1 MGSQWKNLVCH
12 GCYLSKS
19 KDKELTMGLFD
30 RIKKAFTG
38 KDNSEDEKVEKKIQ
52 EKAQEETDQTAEA
65 EKTTADS
72 DKEVAPKAAE
82 SKETVEESA
91 EQAPETD
98 EKKSEEVKEEVQESK
113 PEPQEESKK
122 PETEESAVKQAE
134 TQSVEQPEETTSN
147 QDEEPKTTKESIQS
161 VEHIDALQSV
171 TPAQK
176 LTSTTATP
184 TESIE
189 PKKDIESVEE
199 TATEQSETDNSEP
212 QESEVTSE
220 ETTEESENVK
230 TDDSVTEE
238 PVSEPETEEKPK
250 DDVEEYDKGLKK
262 SRNSF
267 SARFN
272 RFLANFR
279 SVDED
284 FFDDLEQLLIES
296 DVGYE
301 TAMRISDELRE
312 EVKLENAK
320 KRSDV
325 SNVIVQK
332 LVDMYGEEGKEED
345 NSLKMSTD
353 KTPTVFLFVGV
364 NGAGKTTT
372 VGKLAHRYEQQG
384 KKVLLAAADTFRAG
398 AIEQLQ
404 EWGKR
409 DGVPVQASKAHTDP
423 ASVVYDAVQ
432 RAKEEDFDIL
442 LVDTAGRLQNKEGL
456 MRELEKIKRVITRE
470 LPEAPQEVLLVL
482 DGSTGQNALSQ
493 AKQFNETT
501 EVTGIVL
508 TKIDGS
514 SQGGIVL
521 AIRNELHI
529 PVKLVGLGEQMD
541 DLRDFD
547 PEKFIYGLFKEL
559 IVGTSNK

>member
-1 MGSQWKNLVCH
+1 
-12 GCYLSKS
+12 
-19 KDKELTMGLFD
+19 MGLFD

-38 KDNSEDEKVEKKIQ
+38 KDDSKDEELESKTPEAEK
-52 EKAQEETDQTAEA
+52 ETDQNVESGKTSDESDKTEETPKETEDSTPETKPEPEVEPEEKPEEPESKPDSEPEKHEEPKAVETPVKEVEPEKEESEPVEPAETQV
-65 EKTTADS
+65 EPKSEPQPKADS
-72 DKEVAPKAAE
+72 SAEELTDTENTNEVEE
-82 SKETVEESA
+82 SKEPES
-91 EQAPETD
+91 EQKEAD
-98 EKKSEEVKEEVQESK
+98 ESDTGTEPESK
-113 PEPQEESKK
+113 ED
-122 PETEESAVKQAE
+122 TEEE
-134 TQSVEQPEETTSN
+134 
-147 QDEEPKTTKESIQS
+147 
-161 VEHIDALQSV
+161 
-171 TPAQK
+171 
-176 LTSTTATP
+176 
-184 TESIE
+184 
-189 PKKDIESVEE
+189 
-199 TATEQSETDNSEP
+199 
-212 QESEVTSE
+212 
-220 ETTEESENVK
+220 
-230 TDDSVTEE
+230 
-238 PVSEPETEEKPK
+238 PK
-250 DDVEEYDKGLKK
+250 DDVKEYDEGLKK

-284 FFDDLEQLLIES
+284 FFDDLEELLIES

-325 SNVIVQK
+325 SNVIVKK
-332 LVDMYGEEGKEED
+332 LVDMYGEEGKNED
-345 NSLKMSTD
+345 NTLKFSAD

-372 VGKLAHRYEQQG
+372 IGKLAHRYQQEG
-384 KKVLLAAADTFRAG
+384 KKVLLAAGDTFRAG

-409 DGVPVQASKAHTDP
+409 VNVPVQASKAHTDP

-432 RAKEEDFDIL
+432 RAINEDFDIL

-470 LPEAPQEVLLVL
+470 LPDAPQEVLLVL

-501 EVTGIVL
+501 AVSGIVL
-508 TKIDGS
+508 TKLDGS

-559 IVGTSNK
+559 IVGASDK

>member
-1 MGSQWKNLVCH
+1 
-12 GCYLSKS
+12 
-19 KDKELTMGLFD
+19 MGLFD

-38 KDNSEDEKVEKKIQ
+38 KDDSKKDEELEKQSQEAQATDQKEESDKTSSESTETKVTETNEAVEEKSVESPVQNHESVSQRDSDEEEKPEANEVESTEKTEAIEPETKVEP
-52 EKAQEETDQTAEA
+52 ESEPEA
-65 EKTTADS
+65 KPVEP
-72 DKEVAPKAAE
+72 EVEPDT
-82 SKETVEESA
+82 KETNESELKPEPVEESKTQA
-91 EQAPETD
+91 ESAESVTTD
-98 EKKSEEVKEEVQESK
+98 EPEAKSEEAKEVSD
-113 PEPQEESKK
+113 
-122 PETEESAVKQAE
+122 ESA
-134 TQSVEQPEETTSN
+134 EE
-147 QDEEPKTTKESIQS
+147 
-161 VEHIDALQSV
+161 
-171 TPAQK
+171 
-176 LTSTTATP
+176 
-184 TESIE
+184 
-189 PKKDIESVEE
+189 
-199 TATEQSETDNSEP
+199 
-212 QESEVTSE
+212 TSE
-220 ETTEESENVK
+220 EPAESE
-230 TDDSVTEE
+230 S
-238 PVSEPETEEKPK
+238 K
-250 DDVEEYDKGLKK
+250 DDVKEYDEGLKK

-284 FFDDLEQLLIES
+284 FFDDLEELLIEL

-325 SNVIVQK
+325 SNVIVKK
-332 LVDMYGEEGKEED
+332 LVDMYGEEGKDED
-345 NSLKMSTD
+345 NTLSFSTD

-372 VGKLAHRYEQQG
+372 IGKLAHRYQQEG
-384 KKVLLAAADTFRAG
+384 KKVLLAAGDTFRAG

-409 DGVPVQASKAHTDP
+409 VDVPVQASKAHTDP

-432 RAKEEDFDIL
+432 RAINEDFDIL

-470 LPEAPQEVLLVL
+470 LPNAPQEVLLVL

-501 EVTGIVL
+501 DVSGIVL
-508 TKIDGS
+508 TKLDGS

-559 IVGTSNK
+559 IVGSSDK

>member
-1 MGSQWKNLVCH
+1 
-12 GCYLSKS
+12 
-19 KDKELTMGLFD
+19 MGLFD

-38 KDNSEDEKVEKKIQ
+38 KDDDE
-52 EKAQEETDQTAEA
+52 
-65 EKTTADS
+65 
-72 DKEVAPKAAE
+72 
-82 SKETVEESA
+82 
-91 EQAPETD
+91 
-98 EKKSEEVKEEVQESK
+98 EKKSTEESIEKQESTEDTKEDDTQTLENVDNNEVEKPVEPTEKSTDEPGEKSIETTDSEDVSKKLDTTNTDEVTKVKEEVKPHTSEPVKEVESNTSV
-113 PEPQEESKK
+113 QEE
-122 PETEESAVKQAE
+122 PE
-134 TQSVEQPEETTSN
+134 
-147 QDEEPKTTKESIQS
+147 
-161 VEHIDALQSV
+161 
-171 TPAQK
+171 
-176 LTSTTATP
+176 
-184 TESIE
+184 
-189 PKKDIESVEE
+189 DIESESDS
-199 TATEQSETDNSEP
+199 SETITDTTT
-212 QESEVTSE
+212 TSE
-220 ETTEESENVK
+220 SPAESDES
-230 TDDSVTEE
+230 TDEDEKEKS
-238 PVSEPETEEKPK
+238 EEK
-250 DDVEEYDKGLKK
+250 DVKEYDEGLKK

-267 SARFN
+267 STRFN
-272 RFLANFR
+272 HFLANFR

-284 FFDDLEQLLIES
+284 FFDDLEELLIES

-312 EVKLENAK
+312 EVKLENVK

-325 SNVIVQK
+325 SDVIVRK
-332 LVDMYGEEGKEED
+332 LVDMYDEEGKEED
-345 NSLKMSTD
+345 NSLKFSTD
-353 KTPTVFLFVGV
+353 KVPTVFLFVGV

-372 VGKLAHRYEQQG
+372 IGKLAHRYQQEG
-384 KKVLLAAADTFRAG
+384 KKVLLAAGDTFRAG

-404 EWGKR
+404 EWGR
-409 DGVPVQASKAHTDP
+409 RVDVPVEASKPQTDP
-423 ASVVYDAVQ
+423 ASVVFDAVK
-432 RAKEEDFDIL
+432 RAINENFDIL

-501 EVTGIVL
+501 EVSGIVL

-559 IVGTSNK
+559 IVGSGK

>member
-1 MGSQWKNLVCH
+1 
-12 GCYLSKS
+12 
-19 KDKELTMGLFD
+19 MGLFD

-38 KDNSEDEKVEKKIQ
+38 KDDSEDKDLEKKS
-52 EKAQEETDQTAEA
+52 QEESEKESDQTAEA
-65 EKTTADS
+65 NEATSDEKS
-72 DKEVAPKAAE
+72 
-82 SKETVEESA
+82 ETSSEAKSEEPVQSVEETPT
-91 EQAPETD
+91 EEP
-98 EKKSEEVKEEVQESK
+98 KSEVKEEPVESESAESTEDEVK
-113 PEPQEESKK
+113 KTPSEPAEEATSEPEPTKSVEETKEVPVETESTPEDTVSEESTDNS
-122 PETEESAVKQAE
+122 ETEES
-134 TQSVEQPEETTSN
+134 
-147 QDEEPKTTKESIQS
+147 
-161 VEHIDALQSV
+161 
-171 TPAQK
+171 
-176 LTSTTATP
+176 
-184 TESIE
+184 
-189 PKKDIESVEE
+189 IES
-199 TATEQSETDNSEP
+199 
-212 QESEVTSE
+212 ESE
-220 ETTEESENVK
+220 TEES
-230 TDDSVTEE
+230 S
-238 PVSEPETEEKPK
+238 ETEPSESEEEPK
-250 DDVEEYDKGLKK
+250 DDVQEYDEGLKK

-267 SARFN
+267 SSRLN

-284 FFDDLEQLLIES
+284 FFDDLEELLIES

-320 KRSDV
+320 KKSDV
-325 SNVIVQK
+325 SNVIVKK

-345 NSLKMSTD
+345 NSLKFSAD

-372 VGKLAHRYEQQG
+372 VGKLAHRYQQQG

-423 ASVVYDAVQ
+423 ASVVYDAVK
-432 RAKEEDFDIL
+432 RAVEEDFDIL

-501 EVTGIVL
+501 DVSGIVL
-508 TKIDGS
+508 TKLDGS
-514 SQGGIVL
+514 SQGGVVL

>member
-1 MGSQWKNLVCH
+1 
-12 GCYLSKS
+12 
-19 KDKELTMGLFD
+19 MGLFD

-38 KDNSEDEKVEKKIQ
+38 KDDSEDKELEKKS
-52 EKAQEETDQTAEA
+52 QEESTQESDQNAESTTDEQAA
-65 EKTTADS
+65 KTT
-72 DKEVAPKAAE
+72 
-82 SKETVEESA
+82 SKEETAVDETPQVESE
-91 EQAPETD
+91 EPKEPETD
-98 EKKSEEVKEEVQESK
+98 DEAKESFKETTETVNPEPEKTETAEKAAPEKSEEPVNDEAKTSTEVEPEDTKTESEPDKESEPTDTEVVDS
-113 PEPQEESKK
+113 
-122 PETEESAVKQAE
+122 
-134 TQSVEQPEETTSN
+134 ETTGS
-147 QDEEPKTTKESIQS
+147 K
-161 VEHIDALQSV
+161 
-171 TPAQK
+171 
-176 LTSTTATP
+176 
-184 TESIE
+184 
-189 PKKDIESVEE
+189 E
-199 TATEQSETDNSEP
+199 TATEKESADDEESETEP
-212 QESEVTSE
+212 
-220 ETTEESENVK
+220 ETTE
-230 TDDSVTEE
+230 
-238 PVSEPETEEKPK
+238 PK
-250 DDVEEYDKGLKK
+250 DDVKEYDEGLKK

-267 SARFN
+267 SSRLN

-284 FFDDLEQLLIES
+284 FFDDLEELLIES

-320 KRSDV
+320 KKSDV
-325 SNVIVQK
+325 SNVIVKK

-345 NSLKMSTD
+345 NSLKFSVD

-372 VGKLAHRYEQQG
+372 VGKLAHRYKEQG

-409 DGVPVQASKAHTDP
+409 DGVDVQASKAHTDP

-432 RAKEEDFDIL
+432 RAVNDDYDIL

-470 LPEAPQEVLLVL
+470 LPDAPQEVLLVL

-493 AKQFNETT
+493 AKQFKETT
-501 EVTGIVL
+501 DVSGIVL
-508 TKIDGS
+508 TKLDGS
-514 SQGGIVL
+514 SQGGVVL

-559 IVGTSNK
+559 IVGSSAK

>member
-1 MGSQWKNLVCH
+1 
-12 GCYLSKS
+12 
-19 KDKELTMGLFD
+19 MGLFD

-38 KDNSEDEKVEKKIQ
+38 KDDSKKDEELEKQSQEAQATDQKEESDKTSSESTETKVTETNEAVEEKSVESPVQNHESVSQKDSDEEEKTEAVEPETKVEP
-52 EKAQEETDQTAEA
+52 ESEPEA
-65 EKTTADS
+65 KPVES
-72 DKEVAPKAAE
+72 EVEPDT
-82 SKETVEESA
+82 KETNESELKPEPVEESKTQA
-91 EQAPETD
+91 ESVTTD
-98 EKKSEEVKEEVQESK
+98 EPEAKSEEAKEVSD
-113 PEPQEESKK
+113 
-122 PETEESAVKQAE
+122 ESA
-134 TQSVEQPEETTSN
+134 EE
-147 QDEEPKTTKESIQS
+147 
-161 VEHIDALQSV
+161 
-171 TPAQK
+171 
-176 LTSTTATP
+176 
-184 TESIE
+184 
-189 PKKDIESVEE
+189 
-199 TATEQSETDNSEP
+199 
-212 QESEVTSE
+212 TSE
-220 ETTEESENVK
+220 EPVESE
-230 TDDSVTEE
+230 S
-238 PVSEPETEEKPK
+238 K
-250 DDVEEYDKGLKK
+250 DDVKEYDEGLKK

-284 FFDDLEQLLIES
+284 FFDDLEELLIES

-325 SNVIVQK
+325 SNVIVKK
-332 LVDMYGEEGKEED
+332 LVDMYGEEGKDED
-345 NSLKMSTD
+345 NTLSFSAD

-372 VGKLAHRYEQQG
+372 IGKLAHRYQQEG
-384 KKVLLAAADTFRAG
+384 KKVLLAAGDTFRAG

-409 DGVPVQASKAHTDP
+409 VDVPVQASKAHTDP

-432 RAKEEDFDIL
+432 RAINEDFDIL

-470 LPEAPQEVLLVL
+470 LPNAPQEVLLVL

-501 EVTGIVL
+501 DVSGIVL
-508 TKIDGS
+508 TKLDGS

-559 IVGTSNK
+559 IVGSSDK

>member
-1 MGSQWKNLVCH
+1 
-12 GCYLSKS
+12 
-19 KDKELTMGLFD
+19 MGLFD

-38 KDNSEDEKVEKKIQ
+38 KDDSKKDEELEKQSQ
-52 EKAQEETDQTAEA
+52 EAQATDQKEESDKTSSESTETKVTETNEAVEEKSVESPVQNHESVSQKDSDEA
-65 EKTTADS
+65 EKTEAVKPETKVEPESEPEAKPVESADEP
-72 DKEVAPKAAE
+72 DT
-82 SKETVEESA
+82 KETNESELKPGPVEESKTQA
-91 EQAPETD
+91 ESVTTD
-98 EKKSEEVKEEVQESK
+98 EPEAKSEEA
-113 PEPQEESKK
+113 KK
-122 PETEESAVKQAE
+122 VSDESA
-134 TQSVEQPEETTSN
+134 EE
-147 QDEEPKTTKESIQS
+147 
-161 VEHIDALQSV
+161 
-171 TPAQK
+171 
-176 LTSTTATP
+176 
-184 TESIE
+184 
-189 PKKDIESVEE
+189 
-199 TATEQSETDNSEP
+199 
-212 QESEVTSE
+212 TSE
-220 ETTEESENVK
+220 EPAESE
-230 TDDSVTEE
+230 S
-238 PVSEPETEEKPK
+238 K
-250 DDVEEYDKGLKK
+250 DDVKEYDEGLKK

-284 FFDDLEQLLIES
+284 FFDDLEELLIES

-325 SNVIVQK
+325 SNVIVKK
-332 LVDMYGEEGKEED
+332 LVDMYGEEGKDED
-345 NSLKMSTD
+345 NTLSFSTD

-372 VGKLAHRYEQQG
+372 IGKLAHRYQQEG
-384 KKVLLAAADTFRAG
+384 KKVLLAAGDTFRAG

-409 DGVPVQASKAHTDP
+409 VDVPVQASKAHTDP

-432 RAKEEDFDIL
+432 RAINEDFDIL

-470 LPEAPQEVLLVL
+470 LPNAPQEVLLVL

-501 EVTGIVL
+501 DVSGIVL
-508 TKIDGS
+508 TKLDGS

-559 IVGTSNK
+559 IVGSSDK

>member
-1 MGSQWKNLVCH
+1 
-12 GCYLSKS
+12 
-19 KDKELTMGLFD
+19 MGLFD

-38 KDNSEDEKVEKKIQ
+38 KDDSEDKDLEKKS
-52 EKAQEETDQTAEA
+52 QEESTKESDQTAESA
-65 EKTTADS
+65 ETTADETTEA
-72 DKEVAPKAAE
+72 KTAE
-82 SKETVEESA
+82 SE
-91 EQAPETD
+91 
-98 EKKSEEVKEEVQESK
+98 
-113 PEPQEESKK
+113 
-122 PETEESAVKQAE
+122 
-134 TQSVEQPEETTSN
+134 QSVEETPEEQPETKTSEEAPEPAQPEAEPEVKPNVESEPVEETKETIEEPAKAEPVSEETSSNETTDS
-147 QDEEPKTTKESIQS
+147 
-161 VEHIDALQSV
+161 A
-171 TPAQK
+171 
-176 LTSTTATP
+176 
-184 TESIE
+184 
-189 PKKDIESVEE
+189 EE
-199 TATEQSETDNSEP
+199 TATETDAESETTDGFNETAKP
-212 QESEVTSE
+212 
-220 ETTEESENVK
+220 ETTENAEAE
-230 TDDSVTEE
+230 TPATEE
-238 PVSEPETEEKPK
+238 TEAK
-250 DDVEEYDKGLKK
+250 DDVKEYDEGLKK

-267 SARFN
+267 SSRLN
-272 RFLANFR
+272 HFLANFR

-284 FFDDLEQLLIES
+284 FFDDLEELLIES

-320 KRSDV
+320 KKSDV
-325 SNVIVQK
+325 SNVIVKK

-345 NSLKMSTD
+345 NSLKFSAD

-372 VGKLAHRYEQQG
+372 VGKLAHRYKEQG

-409 DGVPVQASKAHTDP
+409 DGVDVQASKAHTDP

-432 RAKEEDFDIL
+432 RAVEQDYDIL

-501 EVTGIVL
+501 DVSGIVL
-508 TKIDGS
+508 TKLDGS
-514 SQGGIVL
+514 SQGGVVL

-559 IVGTSNK
+559 IVGTTNK

>member
-1 MGSQWKNLVCH
+1 
-12 GCYLSKS
+12 
-19 KDKELTMGLFD
+19 MGLFD

-38 KDNSEDEKVEKKIQ
+38 KDNSEDKDLEKKS
-52 EKAQEETDQTAEA
+52 QEESEKDTDQVTEEVESPTETAKDDEV
-65 EKTTADS
+65 KTTMESDEKPESEIEESQEDLNPEQVVSDDEELKDS
-72 DKEVAPKAAE
+72 SNETVETKEDTVPGSEVTSVESEQEPESEETKPAETKTEPITDTNQSLE
-82 SKETVEESA
+82 SKETTDLTPDDTSASQEKVPESVESENTDQSEES
-91 EQAPETD
+91 E
-98 EKKSEEVKEEVQESK
+98 
-113 PEPQEESKK
+113 
-122 PETEESAVKQAE
+122 ETEESQ
-134 TQSVEQPEETTSN
+134 
-147 QDEEPKTTKESIQS
+147 
-161 VEHIDALQSV
+161 
-171 TPAQK
+171 
-176 LTSTTATP
+176 
-184 TESIE
+184 
-189 PKKDIESVEE
+189 
-199 TATEQSETDNSEP
+199 
-212 QESEVTSE
+212 
-220 ETTEESENVK
+220 ETTEEEA
-230 TDDSVTEE
+230 TTETQE
-238 PVSEPETEEKPK
+238 VEEKPK
-250 DDVEEYDKGLKK
+250 DDIQEYDEGLKK

-267 SARFN
+267 GARFN

-279 SVDED
+279 TVDED
-284 FFDDLEQLLIES
+284 FFDDLEELLIES

-325 SNVIVQK
+325 SNVIVKK
-332 LVDMYGEEGKEED
+332 LVDMYGEEGKDED
-345 NSLKMSTD
+345 NSLKFSTD
-353 KTPTVFLFVGV
+353 KMPTVFLFVGV

-372 VGKLAHRYEQQG
+372 VGKLAHRYQQEG

-409 DGVPVQASKAHTDP
+409 VDVPVQASKAHTDP
-423 ASVVYDAVQ
+423 ASVVFDAVK

-501 EVTGIVL
+501 DVSGIVL
-508 TKIDGS
+508 TKLDGS

-529 PVKLVGLGEQMD
+529 PVKLVGLGEQMN

-559 IVGTSNK
+559 IVGESDK

>member
-1 MGSQWKNLVCH
+1 
-12 GCYLSKS
+12 
-19 KDKELTMGLFD
+19 MGLFD

-38 KDNSEDEKVEKKIQ
+38 KDDSKDEKLE
-52 EKAQEETDQTAEA
+52 EKAPEA
-65 EKTTADS
+65 EKEPDQSVESSKTSDDS
-72 DKEVAPKAAE
+72 DKTEETPKETEESTPEVKAEPESELKPDSEPEPKETEPEKEPEEVQPEQKE
-82 SKETVEESA
+82 SQVETPEVKETVEPKESEPVDATENEA
-91 EQAPETD
+91 EVDSEPE
-98 EKKSEEVKEEVQESK
+98 SE
-113 PEPQEESKK
+113 
-122 PETEESAVKQAE
+122 
-134 TQSVEQPEETTSN
+134 PEETQT
-147 QDEEPKTTKESIQS
+147 
-161 VEHIDALQSV
+161 
-171 TPAQK
+171 
-176 LTSTTATP
+176 
-184 TESIE
+184 
-189 PKKDIESVEE
+189 
-199 TATEQSETDNSEP
+199 
-212 QESEVTSE
+212 E
-220 ETTEESENVK
+220 ETTTSEDTKVEEETESEESEDVE
-230 TDDSVTEE
+230 S
-238 PVSEPETEEKPK
+238 ETEDKSETESEPK
-250 DDVEEYDKGLKK
+250 DDVKEYDEGLKK

-284 FFDDLEQLLIES
+284 FFDDLEELLIES

-325 SNVIVQK
+325 SNVIVKK
-332 LVDMYGEEGKEED
+332 LVDMYGEEGKNED
-345 NSLKMSTD
+345 NTLKFSAD

-372 VGKLAHRYEQQG
+372 IGKLAHRYQQEG
-384 KKVLLAAADTFRAG
+384 KKVLLAAGDTFRAG

-409 DGVPVQASKAHTDP
+409 VNVPVQASKAHTDP

-432 RAKEEDFDIL
+432 RAVEEDFDIL

-470 LPEAPQEVLLVL
+470 LPDAPQEVLLVL

-501 EVTGIVL
+501 AVSGIVL
-508 TKIDGS
+508 TKLDGS
-514 SQGGIVL
+514 SQV
-521 AIRNELHI
+521 ELSW
-529 PVKLVGLGEQMD
+529 
-541 DLRDFD
+541 
-547 PEKFIYGLFKEL
+547 LFVMSYIFL
-559 IVGTSNK
+559 

>member
-1 MGSQWKNLVCH
+1 
-12 GCYLSKS
+12 
-19 KDKELTMGLFD
+19 MGLFD

-38 KDNSEDEKVEKKIQ
+38 KEDEPKETEKVDETAQNAEEPETKSADKTAESED
-52 EKAQEETDQTAEA
+52 
-65 EKTTADS
+65 TTVGSEDS
-72 DKEVAPKAAE
+72 TTEAE
-82 SKETVEESA
+82 SKDESDSEPEQKDEPLEIKPEDKGEVKDVSDSSESEEETVE
-91 EQAPETD
+91 PE
-98 EKKSEEVKEEVQESK
+98 
-113 PEPQEESKK
+113 
-122 PETEESAVKQAE
+122 
-134 TQSVEQPEETTSN
+134 
-147 QDEEPKTTKESIQS
+147 
-161 VEHIDALQSV
+161 
-171 TPAQK
+171 
-176 LTSTTATP
+176 
-184 TESIE
+184 
-189 PKKDIESVEE
+189 
-199 TATEQSETDNSEP
+199 
-212 QESEVTSE
+212 SE
-220 ETTEESENVK
+220 ETGNSETADVEENPESE
-230 TDDSVTEE
+230 
-238 PVSEPETEEKPK
+238 SESETK
-250 DDVEEYDKGLKK
+250 DDVKEYDEGLKK

-279 SVDED
+279 SVDEE
-284 FFDDLEQLLIES
+284 FFDDLEELLIES

-301 TAMRISDELRE
+301 TAMRLSDELRE
-312 EVKLENAK
+312 EVKLENVK

-325 SNVIVQK
+325 SDVIVKK
-332 LVDMYGEEGKEED
+332 LVDMYDEEGKEED
-345 NSLKMSTD
+345 NSLKFSND
-353 KTPTVFLFVGV
+353 KTPTIFLFVGV

-372 VGKLAHRYEQQG
+372 IGKLAHRYQQEG
-384 KKVLLAAADTFRAG
+384 KKVLLAAGDTFRAG

-404 EWGKR
+404 VWGKR
-409 DGVPVQASKAHTDP
+409 VGVPVQASKAQTDP
-423 ASVVYDAVQ
+423 ASVVFDAVH
-432 RAKEEDFDIL
+432 RAVEEDFDIL

-501 EVTGIVL
+501 DVSGIVL

-559 IVGTSNK
+559 IVGSGE

>member
-1 MGSQWKNLVCH
+1 
-12 GCYLSKS
+12 
-19 KDKELTMGLFD
+19 MGLFD

-38 KDNSEDEKVEKKIQ
+38 RDDSEDEKKEQEKKVS
-52 EKAQEETDQTAEA
+52 EETTAESDQKA
-65 EKTTADS
+65 TENEPASEKD
-72 DKEVAPKAAE
+72 
-82 SKETVEESA
+82 VEA
-91 EQAPETD
+91 TD
-98 EKKSEEVKEEVQESK
+98 EKSETQPEEKSEPGESPEASATKAELKTETKLEKNTETSEEEQTIPVEKSESVETAENAAKESSEPEDSEEVQKTTE
-113 PEPQEESKK
+113 PEKSTIE
-122 PETEESAVKQAE
+122 
-134 TQSVEQPEETTSN
+134 PEETTETV
-147 QDEEPKTTKESIQS
+147 DDDTKES
-161 VEHIDALQSV
+161 
-171 TPAQK
+171 
-176 LTSTTATP
+176 
-184 TESIE
+184 
-189 PKKDIESVEE
+189 
-199 TATEQSETDNSEP
+199 SEP
-212 QESEVTSE
+212 E
-220 ETTEESENVK
+220 
-230 TDDSVTEE
+230 
-238 PVSEPETEEKPK
+238 EPETEPK
-250 DDVEEYDKGLKK
+250 DDVKEYDEGLKK

-272 RFLANFR
+272 RFMANFR

-284 FFDDLEQLLIES
+284 FFDDLEELLIES

-325 SNVIVQK
+325 SNVIVKK

-345 NSLKMSTD
+345 NSLKFATD

-372 VGKLAHRYEQQG
+372 VGKLAHRYQQQG

-404 EWGKR
+404 EWGVR

-432 RAKEEDFDIL
+432 RAINEDFDIL

-501 EVTGIVL
+501 DVSGIVL
-508 TKIDGS
+508 TKLDGS

-559 IVGTSNK
+559 IVGASNK

>member
-1 MGSQWKNLVCH
+1 
-12 GCYLSKS
+12 
-19 KDKELTMGLFD
+19 MGLFD

-38 KDNSEDEKVEKKIQ
+38 KDDSEDN
-52 EKAQEETDQTAEA
+52 DL
-65 EKTTADS
+65 
-72 DKEVAPKAAE
+72 
-82 SKETVEESA
+82 
-91 EQAPETD
+91 
-98 EKKSEEVKEEVQESK
+98 EKKSQEESEKESDQTTEATEITSDEKSETSSEAKSEEPAQSVEETPEPEEEPKTEVKEEKTAPESK
-113 PEPQEESKK
+113 PEEPVETETEEAPEAEVKEESSEPAAEATPNSESAEPVEEPQEVPEESTDNSETQE
-122 PETEESAVKQAE
+122 PTEAESETEESTEAE
-134 TQSVEQPEETTSN
+134 TS
-147 QDEEPKTTKESIQS
+147 
-161 VEHIDALQSV
+161 
-171 TPAQK
+171 
-176 LTSTTATP
+176 
-184 TESIE
+184 
-189 PKKDIESVEE
+189 
-199 TATEQSETDNSEP
+199 
-212 QESEVTSE
+212 ESEE
-220 ETTEESENVK
+220 E
-230 TDDSVTEE
+230 
-238 PVSEPETEEKPK
+238 PK
-250 DDVEEYDKGLKK
+250 DDVKEYDEGLKK

-267 SARFN
+267 SSRLN

-284 FFDDLEQLLIES
+284 FFDDLEELLIES

-320 KRSDV
+320 KKSDV
-325 SNVIVQK
+325 SNVIVKK

-345 NSLKMSTD
+345 NSLKFSTD

-372 VGKLAHRYEQQG
+372 VGKLAHRYQQQG

-423 ASVVYDAVQ
+423 ASVVYDAVK
-432 RAKEEDFDIL
+432 RAVEEDFDIL

-470 LPEAPQEVLLVL
+470 LPDAPQEVLLVL

-501 EVTGIVL
+501 EVSGIVL

-514 SQGGIVL
+514 SQGGVVL

>member
-1 MGSQWKNLVCH
+1 
-12 GCYLSKS
+12 
-19 KDKELTMGLFD
+19 MGLFD

-38 KDNSEDEKVEKKIQ
+38 RDDSEDKEKK
-52 EKAQEETDQTAEA
+52 T
-65 EKTTADS
+65 
-72 DKEVAPKAAE
+72 P
-82 SKETVEESA
+82 EESA
-91 EQAPETD
+91 PKTDQENAP
-98 EKKSEEVKEEVQESK
+98 K
-113 PEPQEESKK
+113 
-122 PETEESAVKQAE
+122 
-134 TQSVEQPEETTSN
+134 ETT
-147 QDEEPKTTKESIQS
+147 ES
-161 VEHIDALQSV
+161 
-171 TPAQK
+171 T
-176 LTSTTATP
+176 
-184 TESIE
+184 
-189 PKKDIESVEE
+189 
-199 TATEQSETDNSEP
+199 
-212 QESEVTSE
+212 
-220 ETTEESENVK
+220 ETTEEPKDVASEADQEVSQA
-230 TDDSVTEE
+230 DDSVAEEAVKEEPDKEESQEETSKEEPKNEPEETVSEDTSVSETAKPEETVVEPTESNE
-238 PVSEPETEEKPK
+238 PVSEPEPKEEVASDEPVETDTTESAKAETEETQSEASDVAEADESPAETEETETTEEPK
-250 DDVEEYDKGLKK
+250 DDVKEYDEGLKK

-272 RFLANFR
+272 RFMANFR

-284 FFDDLEQLLIES
+284 FFDDLEELLIES

-320 KRSDV
+320 KKSDV
-325 SNVIVQK
+325 SNVIVKK

-345 NSLKMSTD
+345 NSLKFSTD

-372 VGKLAHRYEQQG
+372 VGKLAHRYQQQG

-404 EWGKR
+404 EWGVR

-423 ASVVYDAVQ
+423 ASVVYDAVE
-432 RAKEEDFDIL
+432 RAVKEDFDIL

-470 LPEAPQEVLLVL
+470 LPDAPQEVLLVL

-501 EVTGIVL
+501 KVSGIVL
-508 TKIDGS
+508 TKLDGS

-559 IVGTSNK
+559 IVGASNK

>member
-1 MGSQWKNLVCH
+1 
-12 GCYLSKS
+12 
-19 KDKELTMGLFD
+19 MGLFD

-38 KDNSEDEKVEKKIQ
+38 KDDSKDEKLEEKVP
-52 EKAQEETDQTAEA
+52 EA
-65 EKTTADS
+65 EKEPDQNVESGKTSDDS
-72 DKEVAPKAAE
+72 DKTEETPKETKESTPEVKTELDLESEPKSEPELETKEVEKEPEEVQPKQVEPQIETSEIKEPVE
-82 SKETVEESA
+82 SKESEPEETQTETTTTSEDVEVEK
-91 EQAPETD
+91 ETTS
-98 EKKSEEVKEEVQESK
+98 ENIKVNEEVKSEE
-113 PEPQEESKK
+113 
-122 PETEESAVKQAE
+122 
-134 TQSVEQPEETTSN
+134 
-147 QDEEPKTTKESIQS
+147 
-161 VEHIDALQSV
+161 L
-171 TPAQK
+171 
-176 LTSTTATP
+176 
-184 TESIE
+184 
-189 PKKDIESVEE
+189 
-199 TATEQSETDNSEP
+199 
-212 QESEVTSE
+212 
-220 ETTEESENVK
+220 EESEEAE
-230 TDDSVTEE
+230 SETEK
-238 PVSEPETEEKPK
+238 EPEEEAK
-250 DDVEEYDKGLKK
+250 DDVKEYDEGLKK

-284 FFDDLEQLLIES
+284 FFDDLEELLIES

-325 SNVIVQK
+325 SNVIVKK
-332 LVDMYGEEGKEED
+332 LVDMYGEEGKDED
-345 NSLKMSTD
+345 NTLKFSTD

-372 VGKLAHRYEQQG
+372 IGKLAHRYQQEG
-384 KKVLLAAADTFRAG
+384 KKVLLAAGDTFRAG

-409 DGVPVQASKAHTDP
+409 VNVPVQASKAHTDP

-432 RAKEEDFDIL
+432 RAVDEDFDIL

-470 LPEAPQEVLLVL
+470 LPDAPQEVLLVL

-501 EVTGIVL
+501 AVSGIVL
-508 TKIDGS
+508 TKLDGS

-529 PVKLVGLGEQMD
+529 PVKLVGLGEQMN

-559 IVGTSNK
+559 IVGASNK

>member
-1 MGSQWKNLVCH
+1 
-12 GCYLSKS
+12 
-19 KDKELTMGLFD
+19 MGLFD
-30 RIKKAFTG
+30 RIKKAFSG
-38 KDNSEDEKVEKKIQ
+38 NNEEADKEKETEKSTQ
-52 EKAQEETDQTAEA
+52 ETDQQT
-65 EKTTADS
+65 S
-72 DKEVAPKAAE
+72 E
-82 SKETVEESA
+82 S
-91 EQAPETD
+91 TD
-98 EKKSEEVKEEVQESK
+98 TDHATSTEKSEEKSAEENKPAETTTPEDQQSNETVDETESEETK
-113 PEPQEESKK
+113 SPEQGTTDVNEPQTHNSAVVSDNHEPQE
-122 PETEESAVKQAE
+122 QAE
-134 TQSVEQPEETTSN
+134 NS
-147 QDEEPKTTKESIQS
+147 
-161 VEHIDALQSV
+161 
-171 TPAQK
+171 K
-176 LTSTTATP
+176 LA
-184 TESIE
+184 E
-189 PKKDIESVEE
+189 
-199 TATEQSETDNSEP
+199 
-212 QESEVTSE
+212 SE
-220 ETTEESENVK
+220 ETKSETADTEESEN
-230 TDDSVTEE
+230 DSE
-238 PVSEPETEEKPK
+238 PADKVESEPERTVNEKSATADENTNGDEESAEN
-250 DDVEEYDKGLKK
+250 VETDELSEENEDEQEVKEYDEGLKK

-284 FFDDLEQLLIES
+284 FFDDLEELLIES

-312 EVKLENAK
+312 EVKLRNAK

-325 SNVIVQK
+325 SDVIVEK
-332 LVDMYGEEGKEED
+332 LVDMYDEEGKEED
-345 NSLKMSTD
+345 NALHFSTD

-372 VGKLAHRYEQQG
+372 IGKLAHRFQSQG
-384 KKVLLAAADTFRAG
+384 KKVLLAAGDTFRAG

-404 EWGKR
+404 RWGER
-409 DGVPVQASKAHTDP
+409 VNVPVEAKPAQTDP

-432 RAKEEDFDIL
+432 RAINEDFDIL
-442 LVDTAGRLQNKEGL
+442 LVDTAGRLQNNQNL

-501 EVTGIVL
+501 NVTGIVL

-521 AIRNELHI
+521 AIRNELHL

-559 IVGTSNK
+559 IVGSGE

>member
-1 MGSQWKNLVCH
+1 
-12 GCYLSKS
+12 
-19 KDKELTMGLFD
+19 MGLFD

-38 KDNSEDEKVEKKIQ
+38 KDDSKKDEEL
-52 EKAQEETDQTAEA
+52 
-65 EKTTADS
+65 
-72 DKEVAPKAAE
+72 
-82 SKETVEESA
+82 
-91 EQAPETD
+91 
-98 EKKSEEVKEEVQESK
+98 EKKSQEAHATD
-113 PEPQEESKK
+113 QNEESDKTSSESTETK
-122 PETEESAVKQAE
+122 VTDNDAGTEEKSAASTIQSHEESEPSNESEDSNEEDEPKTKETEINEEIQQAEPESETKEADTTKSDVEAEPAAQDVQAEITTQEDESESESDSEPKTDSNEDSKENSEEQTSTEQAE
-134 TQSVEQPEETTSN
+134 T
-147 QDEEPKTTKESIQS
+147 ES
-161 VEHIDALQSV
+161 
-171 TPAQK
+171 
-176 LTSTTATP
+176 
-184 TESIE
+184 
-189 PKKDIESVEE
+189 
-199 TATEQSETDNSEP
+199 
-212 QESEVTSE
+212 
-220 ETTEESENVK
+220 
-230 TDDSVTEE
+230 
-238 PVSEPETEEKPK
+238 K
-250 DDVEEYDKGLKK
+250 DDVKEYDEGLKK

-284 FFDDLEQLLIES
+284 FFDDLEELLIES

-325 SNVIVQK
+325 SNVIVKK
-332 LVDMYGEEGKEED
+332 LVDMYGEEGKNED
-345 NSLKMSTD
+345 NTLSFSQD

-372 VGKLAHRYEQQG
+372 IGKLAHRYQQEG
-384 KKVLLAAADTFRAG
+384 KKVLLAAGDTFRAG

-409 DGVPVQASKAHTDP
+409 VDVPVQASKAHTDP

-432 RAKEEDFDIL
+432 RAVNEDFDIL

-470 LPEAPQEVLLVL
+470 LPNAPQEVLLVL

-501 EVTGIVL
+501 DVSGIVL
-508 TKIDGS
+508 TKLDGS

-559 IVGTSNK
+559 IVGSSDK

>member
-1 MGSQWKNLVCH
+1 
-12 GCYLSKS
+12 
-19 KDKELTMGLFD
+19 MGLFD

-38 KDNSEDEKVEKKIQ
+38 KDDSEDKDLEKKS
-52 EKAQEETDQTAEA
+52 QEESTQESDQNAESTTDEQAAKTTSKEETAVDETPQVESEEPKEPETDDEAKESFQETTETVNPEPEKTETAEEA
-65 EKTTADS
+65 APEKSEEPVDDEAKTSTEVEPEDTKPESEPVKGSEPTDTEVVDSETTD
-72 DKEVAPKAAE
+72 
-82 SKETVEESA
+82 SKEAATEKEPSDDEES
-91 EQAPETD
+91 ETEPETD
-98 EKKSEEVKEEVQESK
+98 E
-113 PEPQEESKK
+113 
-122 PETEESAVKQAE
+122 
-134 TQSVEQPEETTSN
+134 
-147 QDEEPKTTKESIQS
+147 
-161 VEHIDALQSV
+161 
-171 TPAQK
+171 
-176 LTSTTATP
+176 
-184 TESIE
+184 
-189 PKKDIESVEE
+189 
-199 TATEQSETDNSEP
+199 
-212 QESEVTSE
+212 
-220 ETTEESENVK
+220 
-230 TDDSVTEE
+230 
-238 PVSEPETEEKPK
+238 PK
-250 DDVEEYDKGLKK
+250 DDVKEYDEGLKK

-267 SARFN
+267 SSRLN

-284 FFDDLEQLLIES
+284 FFDDLEELLIES

-320 KRSDV
+320 KKSDV
-325 SNVIVQK
+325 SNVIVKK

-345 NSLKMSTD
+345 NSLKFSAD

-372 VGKLAHRYEQQG
+372 VGKLAHRYKEQG

-409 DGVPVQASKAHTDP
+409 DGVDVQASKAHTDP

-432 RAKEEDFDIL
+432 RAVNDDYDIL

-470 LPEAPQEVLLVL
+470 LPDAPQEVLLVL

-493 AKQFNETT
+493 AKQFKETT
-501 EVTGIVL
+501 DVSGIVL
-508 TKIDGS
+508 TKLDGS
-514 SQGGIVL
+514 SQGGVVL

-559 IVGTSNK
+559 IVGSSAK